1 MLESVGLLEK
11 EAGVQRSSPIPAR
24 VEAERGQ
31 ALGSS
36 EASRLLKGAAGSPV
50 PVQPAAWLQPTR
62 IQTESLTSDVSTF
75 KKIKNY
81 QSDLGT
87 LLHTN

>member
-1 MLESVGLLEK
+1 MRMPEPGQASLLEK

-36 EASRLLKGAAGSPV
+36 
-50 PVQPAAWLQPTR
+50 
-62 IQTESLTSDVSTF
+62 
-75 KKIKNY
+75 
-81 QSDLGT
+81 
-87 LLHTN
+87 